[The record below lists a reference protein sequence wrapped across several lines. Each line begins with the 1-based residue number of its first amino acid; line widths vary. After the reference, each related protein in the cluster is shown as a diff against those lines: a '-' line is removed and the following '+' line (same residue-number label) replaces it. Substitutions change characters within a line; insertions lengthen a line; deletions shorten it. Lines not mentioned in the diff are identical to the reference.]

1 MDGDNRPYLNISVLG
16 YTLNGLLDTGA
27 SCTVIGLN
35 SDSLVNKFN
44 LKKFSMSSQIQTA
57 DGSNHH
63 VSSFVNLPILFND
76 ISKVLPVLL
85 VPSLSKPLILG
96 MDFFKLF
103 GLGINFKNNDICA
116 INMETP
122 ETFNT
127 QLDEVN
133 SARIDEIKKKFIVS
147 GDGFLSCTNVMQYNI
162 DTGNSKPIKQKH
174 YYVSPYMQE
183 IINKEL
189 DRMIKLGVVEPS
201 SSPWANPI
209 VCVQKKNGKTRLCL
223 DSRRLNE
230 CTVPESYPLP
240 YITRILGRLN
250 GTRYLSSIDLSDAFW
265 QIALDDSSKNKTA
278 FVVPSRGLFHFKR
291 MPFGLCN
298 AAQNMSKLMDLVLGF
313 DLEPKVFVYL
323 DDIIIATNDFDE
335 HVQMLEIVADRL
347 KKANLT
353 INVEKSKFCVP
364 KLQYLG
370 YVLDADGIHT
380 DSEKIKAIVDYP
392 VPKTIKEVRRFLGI
406 CGWYRRFIVNFSDKS
421 SQISNLLKKSKKF
434 TWTPEADKAF
444 HELKSALISSPIL
457 SNPDFSKPFFIQC
470 DASGVAVGG
479 LIYQVINGDERVI
492 AYTSQKLTS
501 TQQKYMAC
509 ERELLSILHCINQFR
524 PYVEGTKFTVITDN
538 AALLWLKSL
547 KDPTGR
553 LARWALKL
561 QHYSFDIV
569 HRAGKLNIVADALSR
584 AVIQSIDTQNWYDI
598 LTNDISSDKYDKTLY
613 KIHNKK
619 FFKFIPNSQDPNQDD
634 SAWKMIVNPINIKT
648 ILEECHDSKLAGH
661 LGVKKT
667 IFRVKEKYFWPR
679 LIKDVTE
686 YVKGC
691 DRCKCT
697 KYPTQISRPL
707 MGKAKEVDQPWEM
720 ISMDYIGPLPR
731 SRKGNTMLYVV
742 IDFLSKY
749 CILKPLRTGKTPPLI
764 KFLEED
770 VFLVYN
776 VPRIVISDNGPQF
789 ISKNFKTLLE
799 NYNVKHWLTSRYT
812 PQYNNTER
820 LNRVIMSCI
829 RSYINKLHNRWDENI
844 PQIACAIRTAIHDTT
859 KYSPYFINFGR
870 NMITSGDQYE
880 KFVQPPYKTNDQIA
894 ESKSENLKKIIV
906 EVKENIKKG
915 SMQVEKRYNL
925 RAKPIQFN
933 EGDVVY
939 KKNFELSN
947 AAKGIS
953 AKLNDPYIKCIIAKR
968 KGSNTYLL
976 KDLNDRPLG
985 IFHAKDIHK

>member
-1 MDGDNRPYLNISVLG
+1 MG
-16 YTLNGLLDTGA
+16 YTLKGLLDTGA
-27 SCTVIGLN
+27 SCTVLGLN
-35 SDSLVNKFN
+35 CELLINKFN
-44 LKKFSMSSQIQTA
+44 LKKFAMSSQIKTA
-57 DGSNHH
+57 DGSSHH
-63 VSSFVNLPILFND
+63 VTSFVNLPVLFNN
-76 ISKVLPVLL
+76 ISKVIPVLL

-103 GLGINFKNNDICA
+103 GLSINFRSNDICA
-116 INMETP
+116 INMDLSENLTSP
-122 ETFNT
+122 LNDVNYAKI
-127 QLDEVN
+127 DEV
-133 SARIDEIKKKFIVS
+133 KKKFIVS
-147 GDGFLSCTNVMQYNI
+147 GDGILGCTNLMKYNI
-162 DTGNSKPIKQKH
+162 DTGDSKPIKQKH
-174 YYVSPYMQE
+174 YYVSPYMQDV
-183 IINKEL
+183 INKEL
-189 DRMIKLGVVEPS
+189 DRMLKLGVVEPS

-240 YITRILGRLN
+240 YITLILGRLN

-265 QIALDDSSKNKTA
+265 QIALDDASKIKTA

-298 AAQNMSKLMDLVLGF
+298 AAQNMSKLMDRVLGF

-323 DDIIIATNDFDE
+323 DDIIIATHDFDE
-335 HVQMLEIVADRL
+335 HLKMLEIVADRL
-347 KKANLT
+347 SKANLT
-353 INVEKSKFCVP
+353 INIEKSKFCVP

-479 LIYQVINGDERVI
+479 LIYQIINGDERVI

-524 PYVEGTKFTVITDN
+524 PYVEGTRFTVITDN

-561 QHYSFDIV
+561 QHFSFDIV
-569 HRAGKLNIVADALSR
+569 HRAGKLNVVADALSR
-584 AVIQSIDTQNWYDI
+584 AVVNTIDTENWYDT
-598 LTNDISSDKYDKTLY
+598 LTNEISLDKYAPNLY

-619 FFKFIPNSQDPNQDD
+619 FFKFIPNSQDPNQD

-648 ILEECHDSKLAGH
+648 VMEECHDSTLAGH

-686 YVKGC
+686 YVKNC

-749 CILKPLRTGKTPPLI
+749 CILKPLRTGKTPSLI
-764 KFLEED
+764 KFLEDD

-776 VPRIVISDNGPQF
+776 VPRIIISDNGPQF
-789 ISKNFKTLLE
+789 ISKNFKNLLE

-829 RSYINKLHNRWDENI
+829 RSYIDKLHNRWDENI
-844 PQIACAIRTAIHDTT
+844 PQIACAIRTAVHDTT
-859 KYSPYFINFGR
+859 KYSPFFINFGR

-880 KFVQPPYKTNDQIA
+880 KFVQPPYKSNDQIA
-894 ESKSENLKKIIV
+894 ESKSENLKKIID

-953 AKLNDPYIKCIIAKR
+953 AKLNDPFVKCIIAKR

-976 KDLNDRPLG
+976 KDFNDRLLG